1 MKTKAE
7 NYTKESSSFVLKLN
21 PILEKD
27 MKTKLR
33 GWRSTIL
40 ISCYV
45 ILLISILFVYFAG
58 NNIFSPYNTT
68 SFNPRMAIDA
78 YNLIITFQFALLF
91 LAVPAI
97 TATSVSSERE
107 RQTLDLMLV
116 TNTPARKIIMGK
128 IMVSLAHTM
137 LLLIASMPVIGVVFF
152 FGGIGFLDIFKLL
165 LFYVLTSFFVAS
177 CGVFFSTVFKR
188 NIVAIITTYIFLG
201 LITFGPFIVF
211 AIITL
216 VKQRYAMS
224 SAFNPAYRDFVA
236 ALFPSSV
243 FGFTSFYFSDSG
255 MNMYYGYAGGLGIFS
270 SAAQEIERQ
279 LAVAP
284 GIWKWLHP
292 WLVNGLFNI
301 LASVGLIFFSSRILN
316 PIHRKR

>member
-1 MKTKAE
+1 MRI
-7 NYTKESSSFVLKLN
+7 N

-27 MKTKLR
+27 LKTKLR

-40 ISCYV
+40 ICCYV
-45 ILLISILFVYFAG
+45 ILLIGILFLYFAS
-58 NNIFSPYNTT
+58 NNIFNPYNTQN
-68 SFNPRMAIDA
+68 FNPRMAMDA

-116 TNTPARKIIMGK
+116 TKTPVRKIIVGK

-152 FGGIGFLDIFKLL
+152 FGGIGFLDIIKLL

-201 LITFGPFIVF
+201 LITFGPFILF
-211 AIITL
+211 L
-216 VKQRYAMS
+216 VLGLVRERYS
-224 SAFNPAYRDFVA
+224 YTGFSPVYRDFVS

-243 FGFTSFYFSDSG
+243 FGFTSFYISG
-255 MNMYYGYAGGLGIFS
+255 SSYSMYYGYYSPGIFS
-270 SAAQEIERQ
+270 EVAQEIEQQRMASTG
-279 LAVAP
+279 L
-284 GIWKWLHP
+284 WKLLHP
-292 WLVNGLFNI
+292 WLVNGLFNVV
-301 LASVGLIFFSSRILN
+301 ASISLIFLSARILN
-316 PIHRKR
+316 PIHRKK

>member
-1 MKTKAE
+1 MKI
-7 NYTKESSSFVLKLN
+7 N
-21 PILEKD
+21 PIMEKD
-27 MKTKLR
+27 LKTKLR

-40 ISCYV
+40 ICCYV
-45 ILLISILFVYFAG
+45 ILLIAILFIYFAG
-58 NNIFSPYNTT
+58 NNIFNPYNTQ

-116 TNTPARKIIMGK
+116 TKTPTRKIIMGK

-137 LLLIASMPVIGVVFF
+137 LLVLASMPVIGVVFF

-177 CGVFFSTVFKR
+177 CGVFFSTLFKR

-201 LITFGPFIVF
+201 LITFGPFVIF
-211 AIITL
+211 AIVTL
-216 VKQRYAMS
+216 LQQYRTTSVG
-224 SAFNPAYRDFVA
+224 FNPGYREYLT

-243 FGFTSFYFSDSG
+243 FGFTTFYFSGSG
-255 MNMYYGYAGGLGIFS
+255 YNGYYGYSGGLGMFS
-270 SAAQEIERQ
+270 SVAQEIEQQ
-279 LAVAP
+279 LKMAP
-284 GIWKWLHP
+284 GIWKYMQP
-292 WLVNGLFNI
+292 WLVNGVFNI
-301 LASVGLIFFSSRILN
+301 VASVGLIFSSAAILN
-316 PIHRKR
+316 PVRRKR

>member
-7 NYTKESSSFVLKLN
+7 NSTKESTPFVLKLN

-45 ILLISILFVYFAG
+45 ILLICILFVYFAG
-58 NNIFSPYNTT
+58 NNVFSPYSNGG
-68 SFNPRMAIDA
+68 FDPRMAIDA

-188 NIVAIITTYIFLG
+188 NIVAIITTYISLG
-201 LITFGPFIVF
+201 LITFGPFIAF
-211 AIITL
+211 AISVTL
-216 VKQRYAMS
+216 RQRFSMS
-224 SAFNPAYRDFVA
+224 GFNLIYQDYVA
-236 ALFPSSV
+236 ALFSSSV
-243 FGFTSFYFSDSG
+243 FGFTSFYIGDSG
-255 MNMYYGYAGGLGIFS
+255 MSMYYGYSGGMGILS
-270 SAAQEIERQ
+270 SVAQEIES
-279 LAVAP
+279 LIAVAP
-284 GIWKWLHP
+284 GFWKWMRP

-301 LASVGLIFFSSRILN
+301 LASVGLLFLSASILN
-316 PIHRKR
+316 PIHRKK

>member
-1 MKTKAE
+1 MRTKTE
-7 NYTKESSSFVLKLN
+7 TNTYESSPFVLKLN

-33 GWRSTIL
+33 GWRSPIL
-40 ISCYV
+40 ITCYV
-45 ILLISILFVYFAG
+45 ILLIGILFIYFASF
-58 NNIFSPYNTT
+58 NIFSPYNTGG
-68 SFNPRMAIDA
+68 FNPRMAIDA

-97 TATSVSSERE
+97 TATSISSERE

-116 TNTPARKIIMGK
+116 TNTPTRKIVMGK

-137 LLLIASMPVIGVVFF
+137 LLLVASMPVIGVVFF
-152 FGGIGFLDIFKLL
+152 FGGIGFLDILKLV
-165 LFYVLTSFFVAS
+165 LFYVMISFFVAS
-177 CGVFFSTVFKR
+177 CGVFFSTLFKR

-211 AIITL
+211 GIVTVL
-216 VKQRYAMS
+216 KQQYTMLG
-224 SAFNPAYRDFVA
+224 FNPAYQDYVA

-243 FGFTSFYFSDSG
+243 FGFTSFYFGDSG
-255 MNMYYGYAGGLGIFS
+255 MNMYYGYSGGLGIFS
-270 SAAQEIERQ
+270 SVAQEIDRQ
-279 LAVAP
+279 IAIAP
-284 GIWKWLHP
+284 GIWKWMYP

-301 LASVGLIFFSSRILN
+301 LASVGLIFFSARILN

>member
-1 MKTKAE
+1 M
-7 NYTKESSSFVLKLN
+7 KLN

-40 ISCYV
+40 ICCYV
-45 ILLISILFVYFAG
+45 ILLIAILFVYFAG
-58 NNIFSPYNTT
+58 NNIFNPYNTQP
-68 SFNPRMAIDA
+68 FNPRMAIDA

-116 TNTPARKIIMGK
+116 TSTPARKIIVGK

-152 FGGIGFLDIFKLL
+152 FGGIGFLDIVKLI
-165 LFYVLTSFFVAS
+165 LFYILTSFFVAS

-201 LITFGPFIVF
+201 LITFGPFIGLAIF
-211 AIITL
+211 AILKDQYSATGYNP
-216 VKQRYAMS
+216 VYA
-224 SAFNPAYRDFVA
+224 DFVK

-243 FGFTSFYFSDSG
+243 FGFTSFYFSGSG
-255 MNMYYGYAGGLGIFS
+255 MNMYYGYYGGGLSIFS
-270 SAAQEIERQ
+270 SAAQEIENQRVS
-279 LAVAP
+279 AV
-284 GIWKWLHP
+284 GLWKWMHP

-301 LASVGLIFFSSRILN
+301 LASVGLIYISSLILN
-316 PIHRKR
+316 PIRKKR

>member
-1 MKTKAE
+1 MKI
-7 NYTKESSSFVLKLN
+7 ESGAKTPFILKVN

-33 GWRSTIL
+33 GWRSPIL
-40 ISCYV
+40 ITCYV
-45 ILLISILFVYFAG
+45 LLLTGILYIYFASYS
-58 NNIFSPYNTT
+58 IFSPYNT
-68 SFNPRMAIDA
+68 SGFNPRMAIDA

-116 TNTPARKIIMGK
+116 TNTPTRKIIMGK
-128 IMVSLAHTM
+128 IMVSLAYTM

-152 FGGIGFLDIFKLL
+152 FGGVGFLDIFKLV
-165 LFYVLTSFFVAS
+165 LFYVLTAFFVAS
-177 CGVFFSTVFKR
+177 CGVFFSTLFKR

-201 LITFGPFIVF
+201 LITFGPFIIF
-211 AIITL
+211 AIVIVL
-216 VKQRYAMS
+216 KQRFSMLGVDPTYKD
-224 SAFNPAYRDFVA
+224 YVA

-243 FGFTSFYFSDSG
+243 FGFTSLYFGDSG
-255 MNMYYGYAGGLGIFS
+255 NMYYGYYGGLGVFS
-270 SAAQEIERQ
+270 RVAQEIESQ

-284 GIWKWLHP
+284 GIWKWMHP

-301 LASVGLIFFSSRILN
+301 LSSVGLIFLSARILN

>member
-1 MKTKAE
+1 MKAE
-7 NYTKESSSFVLKLN
+7 NIIKESSPFVLKLN

-58 NNIFSPYNTT
+58 NSIFSPYNTQG
-68 SFNPRMAIDA
+68 FNPRMAIDA

-201 LITFGPFIVF
+201 LITFGPFIAF
-211 AIITL
+211 AAFTL
-216 VKQRYAMS
+216 IKQRYNMS
-224 SAFNPAYRDFVA
+224 GFNPVYQDFVA
-236 ALFPSSV
+236 MLFPSSV
-243 FGFTSFYFSDSG
+243 FGFTSFYFGGSG
-255 MNMYYGYAGGLGIFS
+255 MNIYYGYAGGLGVFS
-270 SAAQEIERQ
+270 SVAQEIEQ
-279 LAVAP
+279 QIAVAP
-284 GIWKWLHP
+284 GIWKLLHP